1 MLSSHKEGFY
11 EITMKL
17 FILEDELAML
27 EVLTKYCM
35 SNGFEVTSWSEGM
48 VAGKK
53 ILAAKPD
60 LIIIDSLIPGKTGL
74 QALGDARKLGVT
86 APAVLLTNSPLE
98 DFNGEQL
105 KTLDVQASIAKASTS
120 LSNILSVI
128 TGILNKLPA

>member
-86 APAVLLTNSPLE
+86 APAIFLALLLASSTNYLHSLGQLLSCAAPKVPNSTVSPRR
-98 DFNGEQL
+98 
-105 KTLDVQASIAKASTS
+105 
-120 LSNILSVI
+120 
-128 TGILNKLPA
+128 